1 MDEQEKRKTLTA
13 FGEAIRNFRL
23 QANLSQ
29 EELAEQAGID
39 RSYLGAIERGEHNPA
54 LLNIIKIAKAL
65 GVPPHRLLEIYAT
78 EKRPK

>member
-1 MDEQEKRKTLTA
+1 MDEREKRRKLNA
-13 FGEAIRNFRL
+13 FGESIRNFRL
-23 QANLSQ
+23 QANFSQ

-65 GVPPHRLLEIYAT
+65 GVHPHQLLEVYVP
-78 EKRPK
+78 EKEKK